1 MAKRTRRDLS
11 NPRIK
16 KIIKAQTGD
25 DGSAAHQ
32 FPTRDAAPPR
42 WRLFLSL
49 ALVLILIAS
58 GMFIYLNWADFR
70 ELLSFSGSSSRNSS
84 VEQTRSPDSD
94 PVDAARPATHDGATV
109 AQDSATVPA
118 PQTMARRIQVEVL
131 NGCGVD
137 GLAEQITNYLREK
150 NIDVVSRGNYSHF
163 DVPLTTVLDRVD
175 NRERSLQIVKVL
187 GLPEKQL
194 QLQKDANLQLDA
206 TIVLGA
212 DYKQLTP
219 FK

>member
-16 KIIKAQTGD
+16 KIIKAQTGN
-25 DGSAAHQ
+25 DGSPAHQ

-42 WRLFLSL
+42 WRLFLGS

-58 GMFIYLNWADFR
+58 GIFIYLNWADFR
-70 ELLSFSGSSSRNSS
+70 ELFSFSDTSSRSRSS
-84 VEQTRSPDSD
+84 GQTQSRNTD
-94 PVDAARPATHDGATV
+94 PSNAARPADPDGASV
-109 AQDSATVPA
+109 IQDSAAVPA
-118 PQTMARRIQVEVL
+118 PQTVARRIQVEVL

-137 GLAEQITNYLREK
+137 GLAERITNYLRDK
-150 NIDVVSRGNYSHF
+150 NIDVVSRGNFSHF

-175 NRERSLQIVKVL
+175 NRERSLQIAKVL
-187 GLPEKQL
+187 GLPESRL
-194 QLQKDANLQLDA
+194 QIQKDSNLQLDA

-212 DYKQLTP
+212 DYKKLTP

>member
-16 KIIKAQTGD
+16 KIIKAQTGN
-25 DGSAAHQ
+25 DGNPAHQ

-42 WRLFLSL
+42 WRLFLSF
-49 ALVLILIAS
+49 ALVLILMAS
-58 GMFIYLNWADFR
+58 GAFVYLNWADFR
-70 ELLSFSGSSSRNSS
+70 EFLNLSGSSSRNSS
-84 VEQTRSPDSD
+84 TGQTQSHPSDSD
-94 PVDAARPATHDGATV
+94 GAARPAENDGAITS
-109 AQDSATVPA
+109 QDSATVPV
-118 PQTMARRIQVEVL
+118 PRTVARRIQVEVL

-150 NIDVVSRGNYSHF
+150 NIDVVSRGNYTHF

-175 NRERSLQIVKVL
+175 NRERSLQIINVL

-194 QLQKDANLQLDA
+194 QLQKDSNLQLDA

-212 DYKQLTP
+212 DYKKLIP